1 VKERELEQAPSVT
14 RRAFVRGGGVA
25 LGAAVAWTVPDIRTM
40 ALAEGSGTPAPA
52 PPAAAGAEAA
62 AATSGA
68 SGRLPVTGTD
78 PTPLLLAG
86 GGAVVAGAAMVAIAK
101 DPEPARD

>member
-52 PPAAAGAEAA
+52 PPAAEGAEAA
-62 AATSGA
+62 AAAGA
-68 SGRLPVTGTD
+68 RGRLPATGTD

-86 GGAVVAGAAMVAIAK
+86 GGAVVAGAALVSIAK
-101 DPEPARD
+101 DPDPARD